1 MKSYISS
8 IGIATPE
15 YCFPQIDL
23 SQFMAEAAEMNSEE
37 RKRLLALYRASGIQK
52 RYSVIPDFGKI
63 KGEYE
68 FFPNTKDME
77 PFPSISQRMQLYEK
91 KALPLA
97 IKAIEDAFSK
107 TSLKKEQITH
117 IVTVSCT
124 GMYAPGIDIEIIEQL
139 GLSKNIERT
148 CINYMGCYAAFNALK
163 VANAICKA
171 NQEAN
176 VLVVCVELCT
186 IHYQKHKNWDLI
198 LSNAIFGDGAAA
210 AIIQGEKPDGT
221 SLQLQSFFCDLAS
234 EGKKDMAWHITD
246 NGFEMTLSSYVPQL
260 IKKGINSLTKSLLH
274 HINLDLQDIDY
285 FAIHPGGKRIL
296 EVIEEEL
303 SIPKEKN
310 SHAYHILK
318 EYGNMSSATVLFVLH
333 NIFQTLK
340 KEDKR
345 KNILSFAFGPGLTL
359 ESMLLEVAHHTTIPD
374 KSAMNK
380 SLYSYE

>member
-15 YCFPQIDL
+15 YSFPQIDL
-23 SQFMAEAAEMNSEE
+23 AGFMAEAAEMNSEE

-52 RYSVIPDFGKI
+52 RYSVIADFGRT
-63 KGEYE
+63 KGNYE
-68 FFPNTKDME
+68 FFPNTKGME
-77 PFPSISQRMQLYEK
+77 PFPSVSQRMKLYEK

-97 IKAIEDAFSK
+97 IQAIQDAFKNS
-107 TSLKKEQITH
+107 TVKKNQITH
-117 IVTVSCT
+117 LISVSCT
-124 GMYAPGIDIEIIEQL
+124 GMYAPGIDIELIEQL
-139 GLSKNIERT
+139 DLDKNIERT

-163 VANAICKA
+163 VGNAICKA
-171 NQEAN
+171 NPEAV

-198 LSNAIFGDGAAA
+198 LSNAIFSDGAAA
-210 AIIQGEKPDGT
+210 AIIQGEKPDGI
-221 SLQLQSFFCDLAS
+221 SLQLQSFFCDIAS

-246 NGFEMTLSSYVPQL
+246 HGFEMTLSAYVPQL
-260 IKKGINSLTKSLLH
+260 IKKGINSLTKNLLKNIH
-274 HINLDLQDIDY
+274 LHLNDIDY

-310 SHAYHILK
+310 YHAYHILK

-333 NIFQTLK
+333 NILK
-340 KEDKR
+340 EITKEDKN

-359 ESMLLEVAHHTTIPD
+359 ESMLLEVAHQTTIPD
-374 KSAMNK
+374 KSRIDK